1 MNFLF
6 SPFFFFL
13 QQQLHIHNGMFGLIL
28 VEPQEGLPPVDKEF
42 YVMQHELYLEE
53 NDDDD
58 DLIDEYEYDETA
70 ASKEQASHVV
80 FNGRE
85 GALVDRPLMTKQDDT
100 VRLFVGNAGP
110 NLISSFHVIGT
121 IFDKVYREGDVV
133 SHPARNVQTTL
144 IPAGGATIVEMD
156 MNVSGNFTIVDH
168 SINRIDKGA
177 VGFIKVKGKPRPD
190 IYDSL
195 DPLVYCPGCKVHN

>member
-1 MNFLF
+1 
-6 SPFFFFL
+6 
-13 QQQLHIHNGMFGLIL
+13 MFGLIL

-42 YVMQHELYLEE
+42 YVMQHELYLSES
-53 NDDDD
+53 DDEDQ
-58 DLIDEYEYDETA
+58 DEYEYDATA
-70 ASKEQASHVV
+70 AARENASHVC

-85 GALVDRPLMTKQDDT
+85 GALVDRPLLTKQDDRI
-100 VRLFVGNAGP
+100 RLFVGNAGP
-110 NLISSFHVIGT
+110 NLVSSFHVIGT
-121 IFDKVYREGDVV
+121 IFDRVYRDGDLL
-133 SHPARNVQTTL
+133 SYPARYVQTTL
-144 IPAGGATIVEMD
+144 IPSGGATVIDMD
-156 MNVSGNFTIVDH
+156 MAVAGNFTIVDH